1 MLKLIMLVKVKVY
14 PETKKEKL
22 VKKSDDS
29 YDVYVKDKAE
39 RGMANRRVAE
49 IIANHFGVV
58 AGKIKLIKGGNR
70 RNKIYEI

>member
-1 MLKLIMLVKVKVY
+1 MLVKVKVY